1 MVSNPPTPEP
11 ASEITIS
18 LDGGPEPER
27 PPPRLRISNAAL
39 AFTTILLL
47 LAAGAVTI
55 AKWLPVGER
64 TAEAAVRSFLEAVRA
79 GDVDE
84 ALALAGEEFGND
96 EFLVPE
102 ALDDRWAVTEIA
114 QVAYE
119 DSPQGPEAQVYAEI
133 EAYDGTRLGH
143 RYRVRLDDGGP
154 VVLDG
159 LGRTARGMDSGFIA
173 LELNG
178 HIPEPGGHSSLLIL
192 PGVYVP
198 YESQPETL
206 DLGVRTFLTL
216 GDQFIELGA
225 EKATNGFPGG
235 WPELSETGQEALDR
249 SVKAYLDDCAERA
262 PVEGCPFA
270 TPPEDD
276 RIAVPAGAA
285 WEITAYPQV
294 SGSYVYPS
302 QAEGHG
308 FDLLTTEP
316 GSIEVDAV
324 VTAADGT
331 ERQTR
336 LSCGIWVEDVDAVF
350 DTGGGVALTW
360 DRSAPGA
367 CDAMI
372 EVD

>member
-1 MVSNPPTPEP
+1 MVSNPPTPES
-11 ASEITIS
+11 ASEITLR

-39 AFTTILLL
+39 AFATVLLL
-47 LAAGAVTI
+47 LAAGAVTL

-64 TAEAAVRSFLEAVRA
+64 TAEEAVRSFLEAVRA

-84 ALALAGEEFGND
+84 ALALAGDDFGND
-96 EFLVPE
+96 QFLVPQ
-102 ALDDRWAVTEIA
+102 ALDDRWTVAEVA

-119 DSPQGPEAQVYAEI
+119 ESPEGPEAQVYAEI

-143 RYRVRLDDGGP
+143 RYRVLLDADGP
-154 VVLDG
+154 VILNG
-159 LGRTARGMDSGFIA
+159 LGYTVRGMDSGFIA

-178 HIPEPGGHSSLLIL
+178 HTPEPGGHSSLLIL

-198 YESQPETL
+198 YESQPATM
-206 DLGVRTFLTL
+206 DLGISPFLTL

-225 EKATNGFPGG
+225 EQATNGFPGG
-235 WPELSETGQEALDR
+235 WPALSETGHEVLDR
-249 SVKAYLDDCAERA
+249 SVRAYLDDCAERA
-262 PVEGCPFA
+262 PVDGCPFA
-270 TPPEDD
+270 TPPEDE

-285 WEITAYPQV
+285 WEISAYPQV
-294 SGSYVYPS
+294 GGSYTYRSDVD
-302 QAEGHG
+302 GHG
-308 FDLLTTEP
+308 FDLLTAEP
-316 GSIEVDAV
+316 GAIEVDAV

-350 DTGGGVALTW
+350 DLDGGVTLAW
-360 DRSAPGA
+360 DRSAPGV